1 MNSLSDTKKKR
12 ILKLLENIS
21 SDVCALHKKQAR
33 QSHHKQLLKDHA
45 DLVAHYRRFKSP
57 RKIFGRFIDRA
68 KGKFYY
74 ETEYFIGE
82 IIARQE
88 KFNNEVIDY
97 LEKLEKEVKTLKRR
111 KK

>member
-21 SDVCALHKKQAR
+21 REVSILHKKNAKET
-33 QSHHKQLLKDHA
+33 QSKKILEDHA
-45 DLVAHYRRFKSP
+45 NLVAHYRRFKSP
-57 RKIFGRFIDRA
+57 RKIFGKAIDKA

-82 IIARQE
+82 IVSRQE
-88 KFNNEVIDY
+88 KFNSEVIEY
-97 LEKLEKEVKTLKRR
+97 LKRLEKEVKDLKKN

>member
-12 ILKLLENIS
+12 ILKLLEKIS
-21 SDVCALHKKQAR
+21 EEVSVLHRKNAKEIQRKKI
-33 QSHHKQLLKDHA
+33 LKDYSTLA
-45 DLVAHYRRFKSP
+45 GHYRRFKSP
-57 RKIFGRFIDRA
+57 RKVLGKLIDRA

-82 IIARQE
+82 IISRQE
-88 KFNNEVIDY
+88 KFNIEVIEYLKY
-97 LEKLEKEVKTLKRR
+97 LEKEIKDLKN

>member
-12 ILKLLENIS
+12 ILKLLEKIS
-21 SDVCALHKKQAR
+21 KDVSVLHKKNAKET
-33 QSHHKQLLKDHA
+33 QSKKILEDHA
-45 DLVAHYRRFKSP
+45 NLVAHYRRFKSP
-57 RKIFGRFIDRA
+57 RKLVGKLIDSA

-82 IIARQE
+82 IVSRQE
-88 KFNNEVIDY
+88 KFNTEVIEY
-97 LEKLEKEVKTLKRR
+97 LEKLDKEVQDLKKN